1 MNIFVGNLNH
11 QITERQLQ
19 TMFEA
24 FGEVTSVRLMTD
36 SITRRPRGFGFVE
49 MTDNTQAEKAIAQ
62 LHNTSVNQQA
72 IVVNEAKPRGSNEF
86 GSSTAKRWNNNRD

>member
-1 MNIFVGNLNH
+1 MNIFVGNLNY

-24 FGEVTSVRLMTD
+24 FGEVTSVRIMTD
-36 SITRRPRGFGFVE
+36 NITRRPRGFGFVE
-49 MTDNTQAEKAIAQ
+49 MNDNIQAEKAIAQ

-86 GSSTAKRWNNNRD
+86 GSATAKRWNNNRN